1 VKLHVTIADSPRTA
15 SLPYE
20 SAPFVDVA
28 GACPSCG
35 AESFRIIGDEPRHS
49 VGHDYVKAPALAICC
64 GAEVGVLRVEFNT
77 IFGLEE
83 DAAVLNG
90 RVRVY

>member
-1 VKLHVTIADSPRTA
+1 MKLHVTIADEPRTA

-20 SAPFVDVA
+20 SAPFVDVS
-28 GACPSCG
+28 GGCPSCG
-35 AESFRIIGDEPRHS
+35 ADLRVIGDVTRQ
-49 VGHDYVKAPALAICC
+49 VIGHDTITAPALATCC
-64 GAEVGVLRVEFNT
+64 RAEVGTLRVEFNT

-90 RVRVY
+90 RARVY